1 MKKNIIIGMAV
12 VFTLAL
18 VISTAMA
25 FGPGFGRGVSGGPG
39 YGVPPVS
46 NLTAE
51 QSSKIQAL
59 QQKNLQEMTPLR
71 EQLYAKRTEIRTLW
85 TSQNPDQA
93 QIEALQQDMLDI
105 NTQLQEKAN
114 NARLEMNKILTK
126 DQQAQLNSYGPGT
139 GRGMGP
145 IMGPG
150 IGGRMGRW

>member
-51 QSSKIQAL
+51 QTTKIQAL
-59 QQKNLQEMTPLR
+59 QQKNLTEITPLR
-71 EQLYAKRTEIRTLW
+71 EQLFAKRTELRTLW
-85 TSQNPDQA
+85 LSQNPDQA
-93 QIEALQQDMLDI
+93 QIKALQQDMLDI
-105 NTQLQEKAN
+105 NAQFQEKAN
-114 NARLEMNKILTK
+114 NARLEISKILTTE
-126 DQQAQLNSYGPGT
+126 QQAQLPACGAGIGPG
-139 GRGMGP
+139 M
-145 IMGPG
+145 
-150 IGGRMGRW
+150 GRMGGHMGRW

>member
-46 NLTAE
+46 NLTTE
-51 QSSKIQAL
+51 QSSRIQAL
-59 QQKNLQEMTPLR
+59 QQKNLTEITPLR
-71 EQLYAKRTEIRTLW
+71 EQLFAKRTELRTLW
-85 TSQNPDQA
+85 TSQNPDQT
-93 QIEALQQDMLDI
+93 QIKALQQDMLDI
-105 NTQLQEKAN
+105 NAQLQEKATS
-114 NARLEMNKILTK
+114 ARLEMNKILTPE
-126 DQQAQLNSYGPGT
+126 QQAQLTAY

-145 IMGPG
+145 GM
-150 IGGRMGRW
+150 GRMGGPKGRR